1 MNNTFESWSFTL
13 TNPDSGTIKLS
24 MLNPTTT
31 PASYWVSNEFSANS
45 DESTVRNI
53 ISEYTNK
60 FFGAW
65 VSVSR

>member
-1 MNNTFESWSFTL
+1 
-13 TNPDSGTIKLS
+13 